1 VYRAERV
8 HLQGV
13 LCCAVLLPLPALP
26 EGGRE
31 MADSSRLSRKLQSLL
46 EMPTESPELVT
57 ALDLLGGMYGANTA
71 DARRGLRGLL
81 ETEHLNINQQLID
94 AFGPAQQ
101 QLAAVTAQV
110 EALTRSCDE
119 IGESI
124 QTAKQQTREL
134 LADSERLVHDK
145 QRLEVQQSAV
155 GNFLERFQLTP
166 EEEEA
171 LQRGEVDAQFLE
183 ALARLARIRAD
194 CGQLLRTRHQR
205 AALELMDVMGA
216 HQESAFEHLY
226 RWVQSAVKDLSEE
239 SAEEDGEGF
248 IARAVLALRE
258 RPVLFKYCVEE
269 MGKSRRVTVLNN
281 FLCALTQGGPNGM
294 PRPIELS
301 AGEPL
306 RYVGDM
312 ASWLHQALANEA
324 EMLRQVLGEAAD
336 IEGGTPKNSPRA
348 ADGCDDA
355 KAPTVVGKEGTEGA
369 ASSDVQA
376 AAEASEGSTGLW
388 QRVLGSAFQSV
399 CRPFKLRVEQALA
412 NNSDGVLSYQL
423 ANLLAFYA
431 ETVEHMLPGS
441 ELAATMRVTEE
452 QCSKSV
458 FETWSVQHEDLLAS
472 PPPCPSDLGISSAIE
487 TAASRLAS
495 VCDACSESLVSA
507 RQTDAEFGP
516 VLAGAIEAPLRVCYL
531 SGANAQLDESSLAI
545 FLINNLSRLEASMR
559 PYRQSFTRTRT
570 EEVAAQIAANIETL
584 VSAQVSHILSA
595 CGLAVQYRA
604 MKVNEGSDSGLST
617 VAGCSE
623 PEMAESL
630 RTFYAQLF
638 ATGDDT
644 DAGSATGSTGTGG
657 AGKSGGG
664 GSGKIFSACAKIQA
678 PRTRESARAA
688 IVSATLSCYSE
699 LYAAVHDKSN
709 GYLQPATL
717 APHGPEAVRMVLE

>member
-1 VYRAERV
+1 MG
-8 HLQGV
+8 LGV
-13 LCCAVLLPLPALP
+13 PFVDSPILLTGA
-26 EGGRE
+26 GGGAGGK

-46 EMPTESPELVT
+46 EMPTESPELVA
-57 ALDLLGGMYGANTA
+57 ALDLLGKSGMYGANTA

-94 AFGPAQQ
+94 AFGPAQK

-110 EALTRSCDE
+110 AALTHSCDE

-124 QTAKQQTREL
+124 KTAKQQTREL
-134 LADSERLVHDK
+134 LAESERLVHDK
-145 QRLEVQQSAV
+145 QRLEVQQSVV
-155 GNFLERFQLTP
+155 GSFLERFQLTP
-166 EEEEA
+166 DEEEA

-183 ALARLARIRAD
+183 TLGRLARIRAD

-216 HQESAFEHLY
+216 HQESAFERLY

-239 SAEEDGEGF
+239 SGEEGGEGV

-269 MGKSRRVTVLNN
+269 MGKSRRATVLNN

-336 IEGGTPKNSPRA
+336 IEEGTPKNSPRV
-348 ADGCDDA
+348 ADGRVDA
-355 KAPTVVGKEGTEGA
+355 KVAIAVGETDSEGT

-376 AAEASEGSTGLW
+376 ATGAGEGGTGLW

-399 CRPFKLRVEQALA
+399 CRPFKLRVEQALTSS
-412 NNSDGVLSYQL
+412 SDGVLSYQL

-431 ETVEHMLPGS
+431 ETVEQMLPGS
-441 ELAATMRVTEE
+441 ELAATMRGTEE
-452 QCSKSV
+452 QCRKSM
-458 FETWSVQHEDLLAS
+458 FKIWSVQHEDLLAN
-472 PPPCPSDLGISSAIE
+472 PPPCPPDLGISSAIE
-487 TAASRLAS
+487 TAASRLAA
-495 VCDACSESLVSA
+495 VCDACSESLVSS

-516 VLAGAIEAPLRVCYL
+516 VLAGAIDAPLRVCYL

-559 PYRQSFTRTRT
+559 PYRQSFTRVRT

-584 VSAQVSHILSA
+584 VSAQVSHILST

-604 MKVNEGSDSGLST
+604 MKANEGSDSGLST
-617 VAGCSE
+617 VASCSE

-638 ATGDDT
+638 AAGDDN
-644 DAGSATGSTGTGG
+644 DASSAGG
-657 AGKSGGG
+657 RTAGNSGGG

-678 PRTRESARAA
+678 PRTRETARAA

-699 LYAAVHDKSN
+699 LYAAVHEKSN
-709 GYLQPATL
+709 GYLQPAML